1 MGWIKSHINIE
12 KNSKKKCN
20 KQILKLLFY
29 IYMAGNNKIPHPPW
43 RMPIIF
49 FLIFKTK
56 LYKKLI
62 YQI

>member
-1 MGWIKSHINIE
+1 
-12 KNSKKKCN
+12 
-20 KQILKLLFY
+20 
-29 IYMAGNNKIPHPPW
+29 MAGNNKIPHPPW
-43 RMPIIF
+43 RMPIIIIF

>member
-12 KNSKKKCN
+12 KHSKKKCN

-43 RMPIIF
+43 RMPII
-49 FLIFKTK
+49 IF
-56 LYKKLI
+56 
-62 YQI
+62 